1 MKTGLVLLISVLIC
15 SYFLVKYIRLVLINS
30 NCRGFK
36 KSAREI
42 YTLLR
47 EEPLFLTFY
56 FGFIILLSL
65 IGLGLASLINL
76 FLKS

>member
-1 MKTGLVLLISVLIC
+1 MKTGLVFLISVLIC
-15 SYFLVKYIRLVLINS
+15 SYFLIKYIRLVLINS

-42 YTLLR
+42 YNLLR

-65 IGLGLASLINL
+65 LGLGLASIINL